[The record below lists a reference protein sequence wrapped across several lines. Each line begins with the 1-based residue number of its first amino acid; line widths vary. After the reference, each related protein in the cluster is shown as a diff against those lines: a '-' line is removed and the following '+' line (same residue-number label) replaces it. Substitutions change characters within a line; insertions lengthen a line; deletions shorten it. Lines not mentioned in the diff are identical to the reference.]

1 MNKTESC
8 IYVGSLQDI
17 PFKIGCAP
25 PGAGW
30 DDNQT
35 FLFSFETDDEELEKV
50 KELHA

>member
-30 DDNQT
+30 DDNRK
-35 FLFSFETDDEELEKV
+35 FLTVSFDTDNWCNNGGRMV
-50 KELHA
+50 